1 MGFRRTGQEPIF
13 WKMPTRLHRGEKGLS
28 SIGLISM
35 MLGLLLMAVLL
46 LYGTNEFSGGSSSGG
61 NGTGSS
67 HSMLSNSNVET
78 QLKLCAEGRD
88 STYGSPPSPAQQA
101 SCTRQLLGQVA
112 GSGS

>member
-1 MGFRRTGQEPIF
+1 M
-13 WKMPTRLHRGEKGLS
+13 MPTRLHCGEKGLS

-78 QLKLCAEGRD
+78 QLKLCVEGRD

-101 SCTRQLLGQVA
+101 SCIRQLLGQVA